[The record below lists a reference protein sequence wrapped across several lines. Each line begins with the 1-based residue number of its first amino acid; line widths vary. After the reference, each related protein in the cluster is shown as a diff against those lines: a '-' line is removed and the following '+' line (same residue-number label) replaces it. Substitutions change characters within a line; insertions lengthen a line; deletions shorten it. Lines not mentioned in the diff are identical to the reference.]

1 MKAKDFDCVEMKHAI
16 QQRILEEFG
25 GLSPEEQRRRTQ
37 ELIQRDPLLAYMAA
51 RPPHGYRALE
61 SPGVLKTPTPQRTSA
76 SSDLAH
82 HPAVI

>member
-37 ELIQRDPLLAYMAA
+37 ELIQRDPLLARIWQHA
-51 RPPHGYRALE
+51 RRTVTAR
-61 SPGVLKTPTPQRTSA
+61 SNPQGS
-76 SSDLAH
+76 
-82 HPAVI
+82 